1 MQALRPLSL
10 RMYTQETFTFYFC
23 WGKERALIL
32 MVDCKY
38 LITNE
43 HAFMFLSKVHIAPD
57 TRLVKI
63 CWIILVISTFVCS
76 LSKQYSQSGDIYQ
89 FAQMGEC

>member
-1 MQALRPLSL
+1 MLFSLVPCDICPISKFLAAL
-10 RMYTQETFTFYFC
+10 
-23 WGKERALIL
+23 
-32 MVDCKY
+32 
-38 LITNE
+38 
-43 HAFMFLSKVHIAPD
+43 HHIAPD

-76 LSKQYSQSGDIYQ
+76 LSKQHSQSGDIYQ